1 MKNEMQKTCFGVKPI
16 ISFLK
21 IEKFLGKRILTINL
35 KTRMMTK
42 EIMSDGFFH
51 LLHIDQQ
58 IVTQRKKLA
67 CDELVETFF
76 LSL

>member
-1 MKNEMQKTCFGVKPI
+1 M
-16 ISFLK
+16 
-21 IEKFLGKRILTINL
+21 LTINL